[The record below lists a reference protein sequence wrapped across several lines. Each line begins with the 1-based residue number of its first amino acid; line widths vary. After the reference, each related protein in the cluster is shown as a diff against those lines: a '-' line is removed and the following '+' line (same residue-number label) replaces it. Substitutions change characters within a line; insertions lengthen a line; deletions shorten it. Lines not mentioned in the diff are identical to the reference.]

1 MGNFRVFYQLC
12 VLGCLSVSS
21 YGDEHLFPGLFVQR
35 KHGTSIFYPDTNSQH
50 ALTASGIK
58 TSQKMEVHMHKD
70 PLTGVSDGLKPLA
83 PISRFSINRK
93 AFRTQLEV

>member
-1 MGNFRVFYQLC
+1 MGNFRVLYQLH

-21 YGDEHLFPGLFVQR
+21 YGDEHLFPGIFVQR

-50 ALTASGIK
+50 AVTASGIK
-58 TSQKMEVHMHKD
+58 TLEKIEIHIHKGPLIEV
-70 PLTGVSDGLKPLA
+70 SEGLKPLA
-83 PISRFSINRK
+83 LISRLSINKK